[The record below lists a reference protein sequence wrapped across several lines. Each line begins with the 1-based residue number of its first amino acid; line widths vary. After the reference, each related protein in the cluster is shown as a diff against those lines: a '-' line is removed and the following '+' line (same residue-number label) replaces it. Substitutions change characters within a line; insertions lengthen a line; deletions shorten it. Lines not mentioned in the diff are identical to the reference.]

1 VFKTARRRFRRLR
14 LLVVLV
20 AAFVL
25 LTVTVPAVFIA
36 VSCYR
41 PFVRVAEPSM
51 ETIRATAGVPNY
63 AREGSATFLT
73 LPARSIVYSSE
84 EYAAFVA
91 RRPPSRFPW
100 LGSIGQ
106 FWRTYAGACRA
117 TRKAYAFDP
126 GAHLRIGMAGV
137 SFSGEQA
144 LRGAYEVTLGR
155 LGEWLGGHRTDEDA
169 FARRT
174 AEEYGRFIHAGPW
187 YEFPF
192 ATKLRALWRETP
204 LLGPHPARKWERKI
218 FLSTAYGTNAVYARL
233 VLAATGTADAAEDQ
247 EIRAWMEDVPADAF
261 ADARVKK
268 LRALGPGAFI
278 VGLPRHD
285 TFTAVALGL
294 LRRGA
299 SFRDIAGND
308 VIVLTALGPRDTQRV
323 LPPAAGVVFDERLLT
338 NPAVTRLAV
347 HAPVQALGP
356 IVAAL
361 ERHGAS
367 IEYFYDY

>member
-1 VFKTARRRFRRLR
+1 MFKTARRRFRRLR

-25 LTVTVPAVFIA
+25 LVVTVPAVFIA

-41 PFVRVAEPSM
+41 PFARVAEPSL

-73 LPARSIVYSSE
+73 LPARSIVHSAE

-100 LGSIGQ
+100 LGSISQ

-117 TRKAYAFDP
+117 TRKAYAFDA
-126 GAHLRIGMAGV
+126 GEHLRLGMVGV

-174 AEEYGRFIHAGPW
+174 AEEYGRFIHASPW

-204 LLGPHPARKWERKI
+204 LWGPHAARKWERKV
-218 FLSTAYGTNAVYARL
+218 FLSTAYGTNAVYGRL
-233 VLAATGTADAAEDQ
+233 VIAVTGTAYAAEDQ
-247 EIRAWMEDVPADAF
+247 EIRAWMEDMPADAF

-278 VGLPRHD
+278 VALPRHD
-285 TFTAVALGL
+285 SFTAAALGL

-308 VIVLTALGPRDTQRV
+308 VIVLTALGPRDTRRA
-323 LPPAAGVVFDERLLT
+323 LPAAAGVVLDERSLT

-347 HAPVQALGP
+347 RAPVRVLGE

-361 ERHGAS
+361 EHHGAS

>member
-1 VFKTARRRFRRLR
+1 
-14 LLVVLV
+14 VL
-20 AAFVL
+20 FV
-25 LTVTVPAVFIA
+25 VTVPAVFIA

-41 PFVRVAEPSM
+41 PFVRVAEPPM

-73 LPARSIVYSSE
+73 LPARSIVSSTE

-117 TRKAYAFDP
+117 TRKAYAFDA
-126 GAHLRIGMAGV
+126 GTHLRIGMAGV

-204 LLGPHPARKWERKI
+204 LWGPHPARKWERK
-218 FLSTAYGTNAVYARL
+218 
-233 VLAATGTADAAEDQ
+233 
-247 EIRAWMEDVPADAF
+247 
-261 ADARVKK
+261 
-268 LRALGPGAFI
+268 
-278 VGLPRHD
+278 
-285 TFTAVALGL
+285 GL

-308 VIVLTALGPRDTQRV
+308 VIVLTALGPRDTWRA

-347 HAPVQALGP
+347 RAPVQALGP

>member
-1 VFKTARRRFRRLR
+1 VLKTARRRFRRLR

-25 LTVTVPAVFIA
+25 LTLTIPAAFIA

-41 PFVRVAEPSM
+41 PFARVAEPSL

-73 LPARSIVYSSE
+73 LPARSIVHSAE

-100 LGSIGQ
+100 LGSISQ

-117 TRKAYAFDP
+117 TRKAYAFDA
-126 GAHLRIGMAGV
+126 GEHLRLGLVGV

-174 AEEYGRFIHAGPW
+174 AEEYGRFIHASPW

-204 LLGPHPARKWERKI
+204 LWGPHAARKWERKV
-218 FLSTAYGTNAVYARL
+218 FLSTAYGTNAVYGRL
-233 VLAATGTADAAEDQ
+233 VIAVTGTAYAAEDQ
-247 EIRAWMEDVPADAF
+247 EIRAWMEDMPADVF
-261 ADARVKK
+261 ADARVKQ

-278 VGLPRHD
+278 VALPRHD
-285 TFTAVALGL
+285 SFTAVALGL

-308 VIVLTALGPRDTQRV
+308 VIVLTALGPRDTRRA
-323 LPPAAGVVFDERLLT
+323 LPAAAGVVLDERSLT

-347 HAPVQALGP
+347 RAPVRVLGE

-361 ERHGAS
+361 EHHGAS

>member
-1 VFKTARRRFRRLR
+1 VLKTARRRVRRLR

-20 AAFVL
+20 AALVL
-25 LTVTVPAVFIA
+25 LIVTVPAVFIA

-41 PFVRVAEPSM
+41 PFARIAEPSM

-63 AREGSATFLT
+63 ARDGSATFLM
-73 LPARSIVYSSE
+73 LPARYIVYSTE

-100 LGSIGQ
+100 LGSISQ

-117 TRKAYAFDP
+117 TRTAYAFDS
-126 GAHLRIGMAGV
+126 GEHLGIGMAGV
-137 SFSGEQA
+137 RFSGEQA

-174 AEEYGRFIHAGPW
+174 AEEYGRFIHAGSW

-192 ATKLRALWRETP
+192 ATKLRALWRETS
-204 LLGPHPARKWERKI
+204 LWGPHPARKWERKV
-218 FLSTAYGTNAVYARL
+218 FLSTAYGTSAVVARL
-233 VLAATGTADAAEDQ
+233 VRSATGTAYAAEDQ
-247 EIRAWMEDVPADAF
+247 EIRAWMEDVPGEAF
-261 ADARVKK
+261 ADARLKNI
-268 LRALGPGAFI
+268 RALGPGAFI
-278 VGLPRHD
+278 VALPRHD
-285 TFTAVALGL
+285 SFTAVALGL

-308 VIVLTALGPRDTQRV
+308 VIVLTALGPRDIRRA
-323 LPPAAGVVFDERLLT
+323 LPAAGDVVLDERLLT
-338 NPAVTRLAV
+338 NPALTRLAV
-347 HAPVQALGP
+347 RAPVQALGE